1 MLVIVI
7 TIVTHKFN
15 KVFLEALKHFENSEM
30 LDNTNVL
37 NKYQKADV
45 LVKLE

>member
-1 MLVIVI
+1 MLLA
-7 TIVTHKFN
+7 K
-15 KVFLEALKHFENSEM
+15 ALQHFKKSEE
-30 LDNTNVL
+30 LDPNNVL